1 MPGLT
6 CTSMMCA
13 AATDGGGDTAAGQ

>member
-1 MPGLT
+1 MAGLT

-13 AATDGGGDTAAGQ
+13 AASDGGSDTTAGQ